1 LTDHGSVKSCAHAT
15 LPSIF
20 TRDRDREYPEESK
33 VNLLVQQYLNII
45 RRWVWLLLLASLISG
60 AVAYWIAKEQP
71 SSYQASAR
79 LLVGPGIDS
88 LSPDLN
94 ALRAG
99 GQLMQTYAELATTQP
114 VLEAVIAQ
122 LNLPTS
128 PDKLA
133 KSVKTHADDTTQ
145 ILNINVEY
153 GNAVEAASVANAVA
167 DTLVYLSPSSPNS
180 SERLLKQQVSTQI
193 EKITEDIN
201 RSQVTIQELETQLQA
216 ASQTTD
222 KLLITD
228 RLAEERTQLATVLGT
243 LSSLYETLRASYTNQ
258 VKIIERASLGQLMD
272 SGFNLTVLMG
282 VLAGLVLALAIV
294 VAFEYF
300 KDTIDTSEELM
311 RSTRI
316 PFLGAISKYKALPGI
331 GRERLPVLAKPESQ
345 AAENYRMLGSKL
357 LLSRYNMQ
365 FAEARKQTEGQ
376 VAKPNQPLFQAS
388 QPLHSVLISGTS
400 ASDDTSEIAANLAV
414 VLAQTGLRVTVVDA
428 FLHRPTLAQWFGIPN
443 QKGLTDVLMTQSR
456 SVNLLSVDWEPNL
469 SILPS
474 GPIPSNPF
482 ELLAS
487 PHMADLIDVLKSQTD
502 IIIVVASPMLLFAD
516 SLILASRVDG
526 VVLVAQSGKT
536 RRTMVNEIVESL
548 HSLDTK
554 LVGTI
559 LNHNSSG
566 QRNTFTQNSAAA
578 TEQQFKLA
586 KDASMPLHSVKLQG

>member
-1 LTDHGSVKSCAHAT
+1 M
-15 LPSIF
+15 
-20 TRDRDREYPEESK
+20 
-33 VNLLVQQYLNII
+33 VQQYLNII
-45 RRWVWLLLLASLISG
+45 RRWAWLLLLASLISG
-60 AVAYWIAKEQP
+60 AVAYWVAKEQP
-71 SSYQASAR
+71 SSYQATAR
-79 LLVGPGIDS
+79 LIIGPGIDS

-122 LNLPTS
+122 LSLPTT

-133 KSVKTHADDTTQ
+133 KSVKTNADDTTQ

-153 GNAVEAASVANAVA
+153 SSATEAANIANAVA

-180 SERLLKQQVSTQI
+180 SARLLKQQVGKQI
-193 EKITEDIN
+193 EKATEDIN
-201 RSQVTIQELETQLQA
+201 RIQLTINELETQLQA
-216 ASQTTD
+216 ASQTTE
-222 KLLITD
+222 KLLITNQ
-228 RLAEERTQLATVLGT
+228 LAQERTQLAAILGT
-243 LSSLYETLRASYTNQ
+243 LSSFYESLRASYTNQ
-258 VKIIERASLGQLMD
+258 VKIIERASLGQLLD

-282 VLAGLVLALAIV
+282 ILAGLVLALAIV

-300 KDTIDTSEELM
+300 KDTIDTAEELLGAA
-311 RSTRI
+311 RI
-316 PFLGAISKYKALPGI
+316 PFLGAVSRYKALPGI

-357 LLSRYNMQ
+357 LLARYQMQ
-365 FAEARKQTEGQ
+365 FTEARKQADLQAT
-376 VAKPNQPLFQAS
+376 KPNQPLFQAS
-388 QPLHSVLISGTS
+388 QPLHSMLISGTS

-428 FLHRPTLAQWFGIPN
+428 FLHRPTLAQWFGVPN
-443 QKGLTDVLMTQSR
+443 HKGLTDVLTTQSR

-502 IIIVVASPMLLFAD
+502 IIIIVASPMLSFAD
-516 SLILASRVDG
+516 SLVLASRVDG

-536 RRTMVNEIVESL
+536 RRTMVSAIVESL
-548 HSLDTK
+548 QSIETK

-559 LNHNSSG
+559 LNHNYTG
-566 QRNTFTQNSAAA
+566 QRQPFNQQNTQSA

-586 KDASMPLHSVKLQG
+586 KDASMPLHSVKIQG